1 VALLY
6 IKKGTLIEPLLHG
19 GGHERGKRS
28 STVNVA
34 GIVGFAKALE
44 ICVKE
49 MYDEKLRQTILRDK
63 IIKYILKNIPNS
75 HLNGHPKNR
84 LFNNVNIRFD
94 FIEGESLMMELDHKG
109 IEVSTVSACA
119 SSTLQFSHVLL
130 ACGIEEKYAQGTIR
144 ISIGRYTT
152 EKDVDYLLEVLPK
165 AVEKMRKI
173 SPLNV
178 ENWKM

>member
-1 VALLY
+1 
-6 IKKGTLIEPLLHG
+6 
-19 GGHERGKRS
+19 
-28 STVNVA
+28 
-34 GIVGFAKALE
+34 
-44 ICVKE
+44 
-49 MYDEKLRQTILRDK
+49 MQDEKLRQTQLRDR
-63 IIKYILKNIPNS
+63 IIEFVLKEIPHS

-84 LFNNVNIRFD
+84 LFNNVNLRFD
-94 FIEGESLMMELDHKG
+94 FIEGEALMMELDNKG

-144 ISIGRYTT
+144 ISLGRYTT
-152 EKDVDYLLEVLPK
+152 EKDVDYLLEILPK

-178 ENWKM
+178 ENWRM